1 VEKLHVLMCG
11 FKKRFDCSLRKSKVF
26 EMGLCDGKNQL
37 LQFRDE
43 RFMPEAFENP
53 EGLFFGNDD
62 ILCQGLSEP
71 LLPVFSQEF

>member
-1 VEKLHVLMCG
+1 MLMRG
-11 FKKRFDCSLRKSKVF
+11 FKKRFECSLRKSKVF

-37 LQFRDE
+37 LQFRNE

-53 EGLFFGNDD
+53 EGLFFENGG
-62 ILCQGLSEP
+62 ILCQGLSGP